1 MAHLS
6 HLAHQWKQGYKVSTR
21 GSAPRGRDV
30 AAQWQDTV
38 LRGPSGTIER
48 GSRGAASGARLAGGQ
63 GCANLLL
70 APFAALFAALAPR
83 VWQAASVSGGRQR
96 PPTSLLPGS
105 LLPAAERLFAGD
117 QPMGPD
123 RAR

>member
-1 MAHLS
+1 MAHLA
-6 HLAHQWKQGYKVSTR
+6 HLAHQRKQGYKVSTR

-30 AAQWQDTV
+30 AALGQDTV
-38 LRGPSGTIER
+38 LRGPAGTTTYFLH
-48 GSRGAASGARLAGGQ
+48 SR
-63 GCANLLL
+63 
-70 APFAALFAALAPR
+70 FAAFFAALAPR

-123 RAR
+123 RAH